1 MKGVQVCS
9 SRLWNENHRR
19 TGAQAL
25 EETKRDVEDCQEDTC
40 AEIVTKSRKKLE
52 RSWIL
57 ESCDEVCTL
66 HVARK
71 MKENE

>member
-1 MKGVQVCS
+1 MKTTEGP
-9 SRLWNENHRR
+9 EPKHR
-19 TGAQAL
+19 
-25 EETKRDVEDCQEDTC
+25 KRQTEMWGIVKKAR

-52 RSWIL
+52 RSRIL

-71 MKENE
+71 IKY